1 MALVGDVINGAYV
14 KKGQETEVKKA
25 NTYDKDMFLQLLVA
39 EMQYQDPLEP
49 TNNTE
54 YVAEL
59 ASFSQ
64 IEAVQAVQDQMN
76 TIEAN
81 SLVGKY
87 VIINDNNDFISGR
100 ADYVCKD
107 DDKGIMI
114 SVNDKLY
121 EMSKLDSVVD
131 ETYYNAVLDAKAFTD
146 AVQALP
152 GLYGLTL
159 ADEDKVTAA
168 RKFLEEMNDYTR
180 GFVASETVKT
190 REAAEGRIASLKEGG
205 GK

>member
-190 REAAEGRIASLKEGG
+190 LEAAEGRIASLKEGG

>member
-1 MALVGDVINGAYV
+1 MALVGDVINGSYV

-190 REAAEGRIASLKEGG
+190 LEAAEGRIASLKEGG